1 MVATSD
7 KLKVLCVNKFH
18 YVKGGADRC
27 YLEWGDLLQEKGHE
41 VVFYSMLHERNRPTP
56 YAKYFVD
63 KIEFF
68 DGERRNLPAI
78 ATRVLYS
85 PQARTRIEALIEET
99 KPDVAHLHN
108 IAHQL
113 SPSILHS
120 LKKYKLPVVQTVHDY
135 KFGCPTYSFYTQG
148 QVCER
153 CKTHRYYNAVLQ
165 RCNRGS
171 LAASLLNCV
180 EMYFHKLIRV
190 YDNVDLFISP
200 SNYLRQK
207 MIEYGV
213 SADRVLRVPNY
224 VAADQYIPRYTHDDH
239 LLFVGRL
246 VPYKGVSTLFEAMRH
261 VEGAQLR
268 VVGEGELREQLEDY
282 ARAHDIDN
290 IAFLGYKSGQE
301 LQSIIAGSMLT
312 VVPSEWYENLPY
324 VILESFALGTP
335 VLAADI
341 GGMPELIEPGVDG
354 LLFEP
359 GNVAD
364 LANKIGYLLDNR
376 QELAEMGRNARAK
389 VEQEYGPET
398 HYQQLMEIYGRVL

>member
-1 MVATSD
+1 M
-7 KLKVLCVNKFH
+7 KVLSVNKFH
-18 YVKGGADRC
+18 YVRGGADRC

-41 VVFYSMLHERNRPTP
+41 AIFFSMQHERNRATP
-56 YAKYFVD
+56 YAKYFVN

-68 DGERRNLPAI
+68 NGESRNVPGI

-85 PQARTRIEALIEET
+85 GQARRRIESLIENT
-99 KPDVAHLHN
+99 KPDIAHLHN

-120 LKKYKLPVVQTVHDY
+120 LKKHQLPVVQTVHDY
-135 KFGCPTYSFYTQG
+135 KFGCPTYSFYAQG

-171 LAASLLNCV
+171 WAASLLNCV
-180 EMYFHKLIRV
+180 EMYVHKLIRV
-190 YDNVDLFISP
+190 YNNVDLFIAP
-200 SNYLRQK
+200 SNFLRRK

-213 SADRVLRVPNY
+213 SPERVVRVPNF
-224 VAADQYIPRYTHDDH
+224 VASDQYIPNYTHDDYFV
-239 LLFVGRL
+239 FVGRL
-246 VPYKGVSTLFEAMRH
+246 VPFKGVATLLEAMRF
-261 VEGAQLR
+261 VKEAQLR
-268 VVGEGELREQLEDY
+268 VVGEGESREELE
-282 ARAHDIDN
+282 AHTRAQHIDN
-290 IAFLGYKSGQE
+290 VAFLGYESGKE
-301 LQSIIAGSMLT
+301 LQSIIANSMFT

-341 GGMPELIEPGVDG
+341 GGMPELIEPGTDG

-359 GNVAD
+359 GSMAD
-364 LANKIGYLLDNR
+364 LVEKIQYMLANKKS
-376 QELAEMGRNARAK
+376 LAEMGKRGRAK
-389 VEQEYGPET
+389 VEREYAAET
-398 HYQQLMEIYGRVL
+398 HYERVMQIYQGLL